1 MHTIMEDTKGG
12 ALKTFDLFRKAAPD
26 LFEKTPQHLKVVTG
40 IVYAILAILILF
52 EVQDWM
58 GAKTELN
65 FATSVART
73 HGLRALFSLKVSG
86 QSLPGTVK
94 SPSIEIKGKEKKICN
109 LLRINSKDL
118 FGAEDIGEVG
128 KVDCFLPGVMG
139 RSWYEAGNY
148 APLAPARK
156 RVATTSP
163 GLLAKFQSPVSIS
176 NGPDKY
182 IAVLYFDDSQASAE
196 FLPAWGQGVD
206 RASGKMQ
213 FEERGGT
220 RAQVL
225 FQQVNC
231 DEPESENVCSGGP
244 ALYPSVVMYQRE
256 GPRTFAILPDDI
268 EEVLAA
274 ITGWMKKI
282 GSVPKTELKWPIS
295 VSGWIRLPNVPGQL
309 SYVYNLKQVSPN
321 EKSTQ
326 FDVEME
332 HVMFEPDKGVA
343 LAGRFT
349 TVPTAK
355 RKLLS
360 PLMGKKMEIRP
371 GNYHHWYTK
380 LVPTVLKYNKIEY
393 QASLAGFKQASP
405 PKLARAVFRLNYDIS
420 TVGFKVLSSNTM
432 EHKTWY
438 DLACKLSGLVTG
450 AYLVNQLTTGT
461 IGVVSSAV
469 ASAM

>member
-1 MHTIMEDTKGG
+1 MHTILEDSKGG

-26 LFEKTPQHLKVVTG
+26 LFENTPQHLKIATG
-40 IVYAILAILILF
+40 IVYVVLVIMMLF
-52 EVQDWM
+52 EVRDYM
-58 GAKTELN
+58 GGASELN
-65 FATSVART
+65 FATSVPRT
-73 HGLRALFSLKVSG
+73 HGLRVLFSMKVSA
-86 QSLPGTVK
+86 QSLPGSVK

-109 LLRINSKDL
+109 MLRINSRDL

-148 APLAPARK
+148 APLAPPRK

-196 FLPAWGQGVD
+196 FMAAWGQGVD
-206 RASGKMQ
+206 RASNKMQ

-231 DEPESENVCSGGP
+231 DEPESETVCSGGP

-256 GPRTFAILPDDI
+256 GPRTFAIIPDDI
-268 EEVLAA
+268 EEVLGA

-282 GSVPKTELKWPIS
+282 GSVPKTELKWPMS
-295 VSGWIRLPNVPGQL
+295 VSGWVRLPNVPGQL
-309 SYVYNLKQVSPN
+309 SLVYNLKQVSPN
-321 EKSTQ
+321 EKSSA
-326 FDVEME
+326 FNVEIE

-349 TVPTAK
+349 TVPSTK

-360 PLMGKKMEIRP
+360 PLMGKNMEVRP
-371 GNYHHWYTK
+371 GAYHHWYTK
-380 LVPTVLKYNKIEY
+380 LVPTVLKNSKIEY
-393 QASLAGFKQASP
+393 QSSLAGFKQASP

-420 TVGFKVLSSNTM
+420 TMGFKTMSASSVNQ
-432 EHKTWY
+432 KTWY
-438 DLACKLSGLVTG
+438 DLVCKLSGLVTG
-450 AYLVNQLTTGT
+450 AFLVNQLTTGT
-461 IGVVSSAV
+461 LSLVTSAVSSNL
-469 ASAM
+469 